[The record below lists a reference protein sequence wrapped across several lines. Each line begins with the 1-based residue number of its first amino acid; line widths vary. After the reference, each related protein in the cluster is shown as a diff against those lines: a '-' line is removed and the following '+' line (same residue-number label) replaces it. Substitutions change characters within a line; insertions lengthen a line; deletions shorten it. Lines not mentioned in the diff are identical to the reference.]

1 MKIYCGTD
9 IIEIQR
15 IKNSIENLGEKFLKK
30 IYTEKEMNYCNSHK
44 EMKFQHFAARFSAK
58 EAVFKAISPLL
69 KDKYE
74 ITWTSIEILIDNNG
88 RPYVNFVDFSIKEL
102 EQIDVSISHCKEY
115 ATAMVMIICN

>member
-1 MKIYCGTD
+1 MKF
-9 IIEIQR
+9 
-15 IKNSIENLGEKFLKK
+15 SIEKLEEL
-30 IYTEKEMNYCNSHK
+30 TEKEIEYCNSHK
-44 EMKFQHFAARFSAK
+44 KMKFQHFAARFSAK

-74 ITWTSIEILIDNNG
+74 ITWTSIEILNDNNG